1 MLERIVVPLDGS
13 LTAEAVLPQVRRIL
27 RRQDSDIILV
37 RAVVP
42 APVENSILMTE
53 ASIGAA
59 RNYIAGIQERLE
71 REGVRVTAEI
81 RVGSAIGVI
90 LEVVEE
96 KKATMIAMATH
107 GATGLKRILLG
118 SVAEVV
124 LRKSPVPVFV
134 VRPFWAEE
142 DEPPDQP
149 ETAPFRNLLV
159 PVDGSDLAELAL
171 PSALELGRLFEAR
184 AILLRVLDE
193 SGDQMPADVRE
204 AEEHLDA
211 ISRTFERR
219 GINTFILVQKGDAV
233 EEILNAARF
242 HHADLIV
249 MTTHGRSGLS
259 RLVTGSVTE
268 QVLRRA
274 MVPLLVV
281 RAAKARRRPP
291 SLTKRKAGRS

>member
-1 MLERIVVPLDGS
+1 MLERIIVPLDGS

-27 RRQDSDIILV
+27 RRQDSEIVLV

-42 APVENSILMTE
+42 APVENSIMMAE
-53 ASIGAA
+53 ASVGAA
-59 RNYIAGIQERLE
+59 RNYLAGVQERLE
-71 REGVRVTAEI
+71 REGVRVTTDI

-96 KKATMIAMATH
+96 KKASMIAMATH

-124 LRKSPVPVFV
+124 LRKSPVPVLV
-134 VRPFWAEE
+134 VRPFWTDEEVAPEPAE
-142 DEPPDQP
+142 
-149 ETAPFRNLLV
+149 TGPFRNLLV

-171 PSALELGRLFEAR
+171 PAALELARLFEAR
-184 AILLRVLDE
+184 AILLRVLEE
-193 SGDQMPADVRE
+193 SKEDDAGGVRE

-219 GINTFILVQKGDAV
+219 GIDTFTLVQKGDAV
-233 EEILNAARF
+233 EEILSSARF

-274 MVPLLVV
+274 TVPLLVV
-281 RAAKARRRPP
+281 RAAKARRRAP
-291 SLTKRKAGRS
+291 SFAKRKAGRP

>member
-27 RRQDSDIILV
+27 RRQDSEILLV

-42 APVENSILMTE
+42 APVENSIMMAE
-53 ASIGAA
+53 ASLGAA
-59 RNYIAGIQERLE
+59 RTYLSGIQERLE
-71 REGVRVTAEI
+71 REGVRVTTDI

-96 KKATMIAMATH
+96 KKASMIAMATH

-124 LRKSPVPVFV
+124 LRKSPVPVLV
-134 VRPFWAEE
+134 VRPFWTDEEQAREPAE
-142 DEPPDQP
+142 
-149 ETAPFRNLLV
+149 TGPFRNLLV

-171 PSALELGRLFEAR
+171 PAALELARLFEAR
-184 AILLRVLDE
+184 AVLLRVLE
-193 SGDQMPADVRE
+193 EPKEEAAAGVRE

-219 GINTFILVQKGDAV
+219 GIDTFTLVQKGDPV
-233 EEILNAARF
+233 EEILTSARF

-274 MVPLLVV
+274 TVPLLVV
-281 RAAKARRRPP
+281 RAEKARKRPA
-291 SLTKRKAGRS
+291 SLSKRKAGRP